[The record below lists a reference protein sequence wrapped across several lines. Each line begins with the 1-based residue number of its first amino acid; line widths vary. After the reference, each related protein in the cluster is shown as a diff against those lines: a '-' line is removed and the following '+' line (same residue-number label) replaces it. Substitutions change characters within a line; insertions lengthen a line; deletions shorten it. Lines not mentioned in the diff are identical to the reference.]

1 MALCRFMKPHA
12 CRCWTVV
19 LLAALVFLPPIGA
32 QDVIVGEPGWFQAD
46 GIPDQ
51 QPRTERQA
59 RPEYPCELRDP
70 AAGETGY
77 VIAVR
82 YLDAKGQTRE
92 LDLDSAYPWFK
103 AAVEKGIEGW
113 QMAPARRGGQPV
125 PSWFWQPI
133 IFNAKSAG
141 PDQPEATPRL
151 LAVTPVIV
159 PSAIMKKMQG
169 KTTAWGTLSLDA
181 AGVPQKVV
189 LEPGTSDR
197 LLPFVEAALRQWRVA
212 PARKDG
218 QPVAAELRVAFL
230 VYPPMAPVPTNLCPP
245 RVDPRSQK
253 QPIYPRAMATSGIE
267 GRVLVVFVVDKEG
280 RVRNPVV
287 DNSNNPA
294 FDEPAIECVLKWKF
308 EPATVDGEPVN
319 TRMSVPIIFGFD
331 RVHGQEAYTVD
342 SPSWKAKERMPEELV
357 YDVNP
362 KILGIVNPVFPYAA
376 LRDDKKGRAAV
387 LLAINPT
394 GNVVQTKVIE
404 AALPEFGLALAAA
417 AETFKF
423 DPALKNGNRVRA
435 VLKIEQEFSSHAENR
450 IITDDDLALLRLEK
464 KKPESI
470 VGANKL
476 DAPLRPLSRRSPV
489 FPLALRGKA
498 DHGEARI
505 ELLIDE
511 KGHPRL
517 PRIAAA
523 SDPAFGY
530 AAVQAA
536 AQWLFEPP
544 MSGGKPAIVRVIV
557 PFAFEIKP
565 ATTVAPADGPA
576 APAGAGQN

>member
-1 MALCRFMKPHA
+1 M
-12 CRCWTVV
+12 
-19 LLAALVFLPPIGA
+19 
-32 QDVIVGEPGWFQAD
+32 
-46 GIPDQ
+46 
-51 QPRTERQA
+51 
-59 RPEYPCELRDP
+59 
-70 AAGETGY
+70 
-77 VIAVR
+77 
-82 YLDAKGQTRE
+82 
-92 LDLDSAYPWFK
+92 
-103 AAVEKGIEGW
+103 
-113 QMAPARRGGQPV
+113 
-125 PSWFWQPI
+125 
-133 IFNAKSAG
+133 
-141 PDQPEATPRL
+141 
-151 LAVTPVIV
+151 
-159 PSAIMKKMQG
+159 
-169 KTTAWGTLSLDA
+169 
-181 AGVPQKVV
+181 
-189 LEPGTSDR
+189 
-197 LLPFVEAALRQWRVA
+197 
-212 PARKDG
+212 
-218 QPVAAELRVAFL
+218 AFL
-230 VYPPMAPVPTNLCPP
+230 FYPPMPPVPTKSNPP
-245 RVDPRSQK
+245 RIIPRSQK

-267 GRVLVVFVVDKEG
+267 GRVLIAFVVDKEG
-280 RVRNPVV
+280 RVKDPVV
-287 DNSNNPA
+287 DHSNNPA
-294 FDEPAIECVLKWKF
+294 FDQPAIECVLEWRF

-331 RVHGQEAYTVD
+331 RGHGQEAYTVD
-342 SPSWKAKERMPEELV
+342 SPSWKAKERMQEELV
-357 YDVNP
+357 YDVYP
-362 KILGIVNPVFPYAA
+362 KIRGIVNPVFPYAP

-387 LLAINPT
+387 LLAIDPT

-404 AALPEFGLALAAA
+404 ATLPEFGLALAAA

-450 IITDDDLALLRLEK
+450 IITDDDMALLWIEK
-464 KKPESI
+464 KKPEWI

-476 DAPLRPLSRRSPV
+476 DAPLKPLSRRSPV
-489 FPLALRGKA
+489 FPLALRGKT

-565 ATTVAPADGPA
+565 ATTVAPVGEPA
-576 APAGAGQN
+576 AHSEGGQNQETNP